1 MFYLTP
7 CDFMCDAFFE
17 KLNSQANAQIKHSG
31 DFEHAEHMCRNNHLK
46 FDAIGIFDA
55 LGTSATA
62 WRLDFANICFCLAA
76 GDSCST
82 RFGTFKQS
90 NKYTN
95 LTLAGDFEP
104 TENCVTQQLDT
115 RCDGNT
121 RERLVRL
128 WIIGFGK
135 AFVQNTARMHT
146 LYHRSSVALLV
157 PFVASVGSSHTPRT
171 TRDTRFQ
178 NFGNAPRYQNYM
190 VYTGLATKYSN
201 RISRTIHNSRCKTQR
216 ISPFTIHKKRI
227 SGAAD
232 RVVVLRQHRF
242 TAAQDVVVACTKRR
256 VSDSGMSS
264 NCFLPLARSLYSW

>member
-17 KLNSQANAQIKHSG
+17 KLNSQANAQVKQS
-31 DFEHAEHMCRNNHLK
+31 NHLK
-46 FDAIGIFDA
+46 FDAICIFDA

-157 PFVASVGSSHTPRT
+157 PFVASVGSSHTP
-171 TRDTRFQ
+171 TRLVIHDSKISATPHATKTIWSIPQR
-178 NFGNAPRYQNYM
+178 PKRYQFRQRP
-190 VYTGLATKYSN
+190 TL
-201 RISRTIHNSRCKTQR
+201 HNSRCKTQR

>member
-1 MFYLTP
+1 MLLEFQNGIAFVLCKHMFYVTP

-17 KLNSQANAQIKHSG
+17 KLKSQANAQIKHSG
-31 DFEHAEHMCRNNHLK
+31 DVEHAEHMCRNNHLK
-46 FDAIGIFDA
+46 FDAIGIFYA

-62 WRLDFANICFCLAA
+62 WRSDFANICFCLAA

-95 LTLAGDFEP
+95 LTLAGDLEP

-135 AFVQNTARMHT
+135 AFVQNTARRHT

-157 PFVASVGSSHTPRT
+157 PFVASVGSSHTP
-171 TRDTRFQ
+171 TRLVIHDSKISAT
-178 NFGNAPRYQNYM
+178 PH
-190 VYTGLATKYSN
+190 ATK
-201 RISRTIHNSRCKTQR
+201 TIWS
-216 ISPFTIHKKRI
+216 IP
-227 SGAAD
+227 
-232 RVVVLRQHRF
+232 
-242 TAAQDVVVACTKRR
+242 
-256 VSDSGMSS
+256 DSQPNIQSE
-264 NCFLPLARSLYSW
+264 

>member
-17 KLNSQANAQIKHSG
+17 KLNSQANAQVKQS
-31 DFEHAEHMCRNNHLK
+31 NHLK

-62 WRLDFANICFCLAA
+62 WRSDFANICFCLAA

-157 PFVASVGSSHTPRT
+157 PFVASVGSSHTP
-171 TRDTRFQ
+171 TRLVIHDSKISAT
-178 NFGNAPRYQNYM
+178 PH
-190 VYTGLATKYSN
+190 ATK
-201 RISRTIHNSRCKTQR
+201 TIWS
-216 ISPFTIHKKRI
+216 IP
-227 SGAAD
+227 
-232 RVVVLRQHRF
+232 
-242 TAAQDVVVACTKRR
+242 
-256 VSDSGMSS
+256 DSQP
-264 NCFLPLARSLYSW
+264 NIQTE

>member
-1 MFYLTP
+1 MIYLTP

-17 KLNSQANAQIKHSG
+17 KLNNQANAQIKHSG

-46 FDAIGIFDA
+46 CDAIGIFDA

-62 WRLDFANICFCLAA
+62 WRSDFANICFYPAA

-90 NKYTN
+90 TKYTN

-190 VYTGLATKYSN
+190 VYTPTPQALPISATPHATQFSMQNTKNFTLHYSQEKN
-201 RISRTIHNSRCKTQR
+201 FR
-216 ISPFTIHKKRI
+216 
-227 SGAAD
+227 
-232 RVVVLRQHRF
+232 
-242 TAAQDVVVACTKRR
+242 
-256 VSDSGMSS
+256 SS
-264 NCFLPLARSLYSW
+264 